1 MSKKVRNIAKKVIF
15 PLENLPESVQN
26 IAYPVIGSVVGGPIG
41 GAVAG
46 GLNNYQQTGDLK
58 SSLLSAGGSYIG
70 GNIGGAIGGP
80 TVGSSLSTALGPD
93 LGSVLG
99 QNIGSLAS
107 TPLNAIIG
115 SQVGANLASSL
126 VPQKTA
132 SPQGA
137 NPTTAFKAS
146 REKEAAVPASFSSY
160 GGSLTPN
167 QLSTNIATG
176 GVYGGGAGPEESD
189 YFMNMINRRLVTD
202 EGQVDSDL
210 SEVLPIESSF
220 LAQMGLGGYNNANDL
235 LEAISRRR
243 AA

>member
-1 MSKKVRNIAKKVIF
+1 MSKTLRRTALPIIAAIVGNTI
-15 PLENLPESVQN
+15 LPG
-26 IAYPVIGSVVGGPIG
+26 IGAPIG
-41 GAVAG
+41 AALASGANTYAE
-46 GLNNYQQTGDLK
+46 TGNLGSALK
-58 SSLLSAGGSYIG
+58 SGALSGAGSYIG
-70 GNIGGAIGGP
+70 GNIGASIGGP
-80 TVGSSLSTALGPD
+80 STATALQSALGPD
-93 LGSVLG
+93 LGSSIGRLAGGSIYTSPVNAL
-99 QNIGSLAS
+99 IGS
-107 TPLNAIIG
+107 TIG
-115 SQVGANLASSL
+115 GNLASSL

-146 REKEAAVPASFSSY
+146 REKESAVPASFSSY
-160 GGSLTPN
+160 GGSLTPS

-202 EGQVDSDL
+202 QGQVDSDL
-210 SEVLPIESSF
+210 SEILPIESSF